1 MLTRSLITPPLSVNV
16 FYRVNHEPPEP
27 NTRNNIERTR
37 QEREF
42 KIGSIGF
49 ADSTGIL
56 FAAIFAV
63 PTELEL
69 CKAQVRR
76 GKLLCKGL

>member
-1 MLTRSLITPPLSVNV
+1 M
-16 FYRVNHEPPEP
+16 FYRVNQERPDPHS
-27 NTRNNIERTR
+27 THDMERTK
-37 QEREF
+37 QEKEF

-49 ADSTGIL
+49 ADSMGIL
-56 FAAIFAV
+56 FAAMLAV

-69 CKAQVRR
+69 CKTQVRR

>member
-1 MLTRSLITPPLSVNV
+1 MLSVNV
-16 FYRVNHEPPEP
+16 FYRINHEPPSSPLSHSTMNDVEW
-27 NTRNNIERTR
+27 TR

-49 ADSTGIL
+49 SDSTGIL
-56 FAAIFAV
+56 LASLIAM
-63 PTELEL
+63 PTEVEL
-69 CKAQVRR
+69 CKAQLRR